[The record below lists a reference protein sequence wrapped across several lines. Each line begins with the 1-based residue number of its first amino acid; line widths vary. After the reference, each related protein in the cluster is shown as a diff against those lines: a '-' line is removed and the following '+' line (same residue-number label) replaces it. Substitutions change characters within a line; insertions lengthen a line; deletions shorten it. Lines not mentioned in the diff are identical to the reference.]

1 MSIENTQWANYD
13 NRQTFDRL
21 LATLSPW
28 GFVDSSYGNDCFP
41 SISFLGDGTN
51 YFHIR
56 VWVAHQDSLNRVDY
70 GNSTDE
76 NTPQFVVESN
86 WEECD
91 AVIGFRDHYTDTF
104 YEGEEIDRVIS
115 VCTKIAPIFEIYAEL
130 VGRGYE
136 VISTGGGCD
145 IWAKDFGDHTVYA
158 GDSLTGHLLYLNHD
172 VEEDN
177 PQVVTFNAIGLS
189 VMDQD
194 HCAVDFD
201 HGENFILAKTN
212 NMAAVKMALDTVEGI
227 ASQGALNT
235 KDLLAEMSKVY
246 NDILIKHFK
255 GMKPMSADEFLAE
268 YRDVMS
274 IDQIKLITS
283 FIGFWDDLQSMEVQS

>member
-13 NRQTFDRL
+13 NRAEFDRL
-21 LATLSPW
+21 LNTLSGW

-56 VWVAHQDSLNRVDY
+56 IWVAHKDPLNRVDY

-86 WEECD
+86 FDECKS
-91 AVIGFRDHYTDTF
+91 VSGFYSHYNDTF
-104 YEGEEIDRVIS
+104 YEGEDVFDVIS
-115 VCTKIAPIFEIYAEL
+115 ACTRLAPIFEIYLEL

-136 VISTGGGCD
+136 VVSTGGGCD
-145 IWAKDFGDHTVYA
+145 IWAKDFGDQTVWA
-158 GDSLTGHLLYLNHD
+158 GDSLTGNLAETTEGVNGEIIID
-172 VEEDN
+172 AVNEIGFSVIDEE
-177 PQVVTFNAIGLS
+177 G
-189 VMDQD
+189 
-194 HCAVDFD
+194 CAVDFD
-201 HGENFILAKTN
+201 FGENIITPGIGNLP
-212 NMAAVKMALDTVEGI
+212 AVKTALDTVERI
-227 ASQGALNT
+227 ASERALNS
-235 KDLLAEMSKVY
+235 KDLLAEMSEVY